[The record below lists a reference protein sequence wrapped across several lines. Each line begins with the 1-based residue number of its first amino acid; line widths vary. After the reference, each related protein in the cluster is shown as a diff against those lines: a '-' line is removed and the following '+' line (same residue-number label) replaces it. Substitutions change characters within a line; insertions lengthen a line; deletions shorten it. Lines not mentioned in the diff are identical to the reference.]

1 MGLFQQTVLKKYL
14 SLLNNETVSA
24 AYEQYKQYFHNTEIQ
39 DNIRNSKEEQF
50 QEGFLRE
57 LFVKILG
64 YTLNP
69 SPNYNLITEQK
80 NVSNAKKA
88 DGAILVNGDIVGVI
102 ELKDGKTTDLTKV
115 EQQAFG
121 YKNQHPKA
129 VYVIISNFQK
139 LRFYINNTIEYQE
152 FNLFNLNLDNFKLLY
167 LLLAYPQIEHN
178 IPKSIK
184 EESLSSEDTVTKS
197 LYKDYS
203 AFKRALFADI
213 LENNEVTSI
222 EDKILLFKKSQKLLD
237 RLLFIFFAEDS
248 GLLSPNTMIRIISDW
263 EKLKELDAYTPLYE
277 RIKKYFNWLNGGY
290 KGKDF
295 EVFAYNGGLFKP
307 DEVLDNLTISDDVL
321 FKHTNQLSQYDY
333 GSEVDVNILG
343 HIFENSLTE
352 IEEITN
358 QLQEGVEPTV
368 SKRKKDGVFYTP
380 QYITKYIV
388 ENTVG
393 KLCSNKKEELGI
405 VEEEYFSDKKRQI
418 STKKSLLDKLETY
431 RDWLKGITICDPA
444 CGSGAFLSAALQFL
458 KSEHQLIN
466 EMQAKVTGGGIAF
479 AYFDN
484 DILENNLYGVDI
496 NEESI
501 EIAKLAL
508 WLRTAQPNR
517 KLSSLNNNIKC
528 GNSLISDPTIAGEKA
543 FNWEQ
548 EFPEVFEKGG
558 FDIVI
563 GNPPYVQLQSMGK
576 MSDIYAQ
583 CGYQVYNKSAD
594 LYCLFV
600 ERGYSILKEGG
611 LQSYIMPNK
620 WMLVAY
626 GKELRQFLASTNL
639 QQIINFGDV
648 QFFEGAATIVCIF
661 VTQKGG
667 IYTDVQALS
676 LNNKTYHG
684 DFANEVMAGLELYP
698 HDEFGDG
705 EWSIQPRI
713 HLNILKKM
721 KNGTPLKDMPL
732 SINYGIKTGYN
743 DAFFIDE
750 QTRKQ
755 LIDEDA
761 KSVELIEPLL
771 RGRDITAWYA
781 AKENQYLIS
790 TFPALSLD
798 INNYPAIK
806 NYLLSFGQ
814 ERLEQTGAKGARKK
828 TTNKWF
834 ETQDQISYNNE
845 FSKPKI
851 IYPNMTSVFP
861 FAYDEQ
867 GYMGNDKTFIITA
880 QDESINLKY
889 LTAIFNS
896 KLCKLWIWYNCP
908 ELLGGTRE
916 IRKVYFENFAIPDC
930 GYQQEF
936 IKLADLAITLHKE
949 LHIKRSRFLKRLYN
963 QPDWENI
970 KITSVLANFDTL
982 TFVDFLKELSK
993 QKIKLSLVQQ
1003 DEWEEYFN
1011 HYKTECNELVNEITA
1026 TDDKIDKL
1034 VYLLYNLTEEEIKT
1048 VENI

>member
-1 MGLFQQTVLKKYL
+1 MMALFQQTVLKKYL
-14 SLLNNETVSA
+14 TLLNDDIVCA
-24 AYEQYKQYFHNTEIQ
+24 AYEQYKMYFLNTEIQ

-57 LFVKILG
+57 LFVKVLG

-80 NVSNAKKA
+80 NISNAKKA
-88 DGAILVNGDIVGVI
+88 DGAILVDGDVVGII

-152 FNLFNLNLDNFKLLY
+152 FDLFNLTFDDFKLLY
-167 LLLAYPQIEHN
+167 LLLAYHQIENN
-178 IPKSIK
+178 IPKKVK

-203 AFKRALFADI
+203 TFKRTLFADI

-277 RIKKYFNWLNGGY
+277 RIKKYFNWLNEGY

-321 FKHTNQLSQYDY
+321 FKHTNQLSQYNY

-358 QLQEGVEPTV
+358 QLQEGTEPTI

-393 KLCSNKKEELGI
+393 KLCSNKKDELGI
-405 VEEEYFSDKKRQI
+405 VEEEYFSDKKRQTA
-418 STKKSLLDKLETY
+418 TKKSLVDKLESY
-431 RDWLKGITICDPA
+431 RDWLKGVTICDPA

-558 FDIVI
+558 FDIII
-563 GNPPYVQLQSMGK
+563 GNPPYVQLQSMGG

-600 ERGYSILKEGG
+600 ERGYSLLKEGG

-626 GKELRQFLASTNL
+626 GKELRHFLASTNL

-661 VTQKGG
+661 VTKKGG
-667 IYTDVQALS
+667 IYRDVQALS

-721 KNGTPLKDMPL
+721 KNGTPLKNMP
-732 SINYGIKTGYN
+732 INIYRGILTGYN
-743 DAFFIDE
+743 DAFFINE
-750 QTRKQ
+750 ETRQQ
-755 LIDEDA
+755 LIAEDA
-761 KSVELIEPLL
+761 KSAEIIKPLL

-781 AKENQYLIS
+781 SKEYQYQITPHNGIQS
-790 TFPALSLD
+790 KNIPP
-798 INNYPAIK
+798 INIDDYPAIK
-806 NYLLSFGQ
+806 RHLDKYFDKLQ
-814 ERLEQTGAKGARKK
+814 KRYDKGV
-828 TTNKWF
+828 TP
-834 ETQDQISYNNE
+834 YNLRHCDYIEE
-845 FSKPKI
+845 FAKPKV

-861 FAYDEQ
+861 FAYDEN
-867 GYMGNDKTFIITA
+867 GFVGNDKTFVITA
-880 QDESINLKY
+880 KDNSINLKF

-916 IRKVYFENFAIPDC
+916 IRKVYFENFAIPAC
-930 GYQQEF
+930 GNIEEF
-936 IKLADLAITLHKE
+936 VSLTDDEITLHKE
-949 LHIKRSRFLKRLYN
+949 LQKKRNRFLRRITEN
-963 QPDWENI
+963 IPNI
-970 KITSVLANFDTL
+970 KINSVLENFYLLDFEK
-982 TFVDFLKELSK
+982 FVVELNK
-993 QKIKLSLVQQ
+993 QKIKLSLLQQ

-1011 HYKTECNELVNEITA
+1011 YYKEECSKLANAITAADSKIDELV
-1026 TDDKIDKL
+1026 
-1034 VYLLYNLTEEEIKT
+1034 YQLYNLTEEEIKII
-1048 VENI
+1048 ERM

>member
-184 EESLSSEDTVTKS
+184 EESLSSEDTITKS

-203 AFKRALFADI
+203 EFKRVLFADI
-213 LENNEVTSI
+213 LKNNIVASVE
-222 EDKILLFKKSQKLLD
+222 EKILLFKKSQKLLD

-248 GLLSPNTMIRIISDW
+248 GLLSPNTMIRIINDW

-277 RIKKYFNWLNGGY
+277 RIKKYFNWLNEGY

-307 DEVLDNLTISDDVL
+307 DETLDNLTISDDIL

-333 GSEVDVNILG
+333 ASEVDVNILG

-358 QLQEGVEPTV
+358 QLQEGTEPTI

-393 KLCSNKKEELGI
+393 KLCSNKKDELGI
-405 VEEEYFSDKKRQI
+405 VEEEYFSDKKRQTA
-418 STKKSLLDKLETY
+418 TKKSLVDKLESY
-431 RDWLKGITICDPA
+431 RDWLKGVTICDPA
-444 CGSGAFLSAALQFL
+444 CGSGAFLSAALLFL
-458 KSEHQLIN
+458 KKEHELIN

-479 AYFDN
+479 AYFEN

-528 GNSLISDPTIAGEKA
+528 GNSLVSDLTIASDKA
-543 FNWEQ
+543 FDWEK

-563 GNPPYVQLQSMGK
+563 GNPPYVDSETMTKTIPQQREYIANNYTCAKGNWDLLIPFIEKGFNLLKSHGQLAFITSNKWLALDYGAQTREFVIPHLNFLIDCTTEKVFESANISSVVFGLQK
-576 MSDIYAQ
+576 TPCKDIKIGNVANAEIRELYTLTKQQVENLIRFNLSLAFSKGIGIITKLESFPKISQ
-583 CGYQVYNKSAD
+583 LGYSVFGSFTTAEAY
-594 LYCLFV
+594 LLVPFV
-600 ERGYSILKEGG
+600 EDSE
-611 LQSYIMPNK
+611 Q
-620 WMLVAY
+620 
-626 GKELRQFLASTNL
+626 AS
-639 QQIINFGDV
+639 V
-648 QFFEGAATIVCIF
+648 
-661 VTQKGG
+661 
-667 IYTDVQALS
+667 
-676 LNNKTYHG
+676 
-684 DFANEVMAGLELYP
+684 
-698 HDEFGDG
+698 
-705 EWSIQPRI
+705 
-713 HLNILKKM
+713 
-721 KNGTPLKDMPL
+721 
-732 SINYGIKTGYN
+732 
-743 DAFFIDE
+743 
-750 QTRKQ
+750 
-755 LIDEDA
+755 
-761 KSVELIEPLL
+761 
-771 RGRDITAWYA
+771 
-781 AKENQYLIS
+781 
-790 TFPALSLD
+790 
-798 INNYPAIK
+798 
-806 NYLLSFGQ
+806 
-814 ERLEQTGAKGARKK
+814 
-828 TTNKWF
+828 
-834 ETQDQISYNNE
+834 NE
-845 FSKPKI
+845 FKLINTGTIDKYLPLWGLSKIKYLGKQAQHPIVNRELFKQEFPNRYEKLSKPKI
-851 IYPNMTSVFP
+851 IVT
-861 FAYDEQ
+861 
-867 GYMGNDKTFIITA
+867 G
-880 QDESINLKY
+880 
-889 LTAIFNS
+889 
-896 KLCKLWIWYNCP
+896 
-908 ELLGGTRE
+908 
-916 IRKVYFENFAIPDC
+916 IRYFEAIIDKDNSYLPAKSTVTITGNLNSLYFLLTVLNSNVINYYIRENYYSSSMGGGINFTPDLIRSLPIPTTPENTEIFIELSDKI
-930 GYQQEF
+930 QECNQ
-936 IKLADLAITLHKE
+936 ILQL
-949 LHIKRSRFLKRLYN
+949 KRNRFLQRLKDN
-963 QPDWENI
+963 IPNI
-970 KITSVLANFDTL
+970 KINGTLENFDL
-982 TFVDFLKELSK
+982 LDFTRFIAELKK
-993 QKIKLSLVQQ
+993 QKIKLTLADQ
-1003 DEWEEYFN
+1003 DEWEEYF
-1011 HYKTECNELVNEITA
+1011 TQRRRECNDLSEKINKINTEINQ
-1026 TDDKIDKL
+1026 II
-1034 VYLLYNLTEEEIKT
+1034 YHLYNLTEEEIQVVK
-1048 VENI
+1048 NC

>member
-1 MGLFQQTVLKKYL
+1 MALFQQTVLKKYL
-14 SLLNNETVSA
+14 TLLNDDIVCA
-24 AYEQYKQYFHNTEIQ
+24 AYEQYKIYFLNTEIQ

-57 LFVKILG
+57 LFVKVLG

-80 NVSNAKKA
+80 NISNAKKA
-88 DGAILVNGDIVGVI
+88 DGAILVDGEVVGII

-129 VYVIISNFQK
+129 VYVIISNFEK
-139 LRFYINNTIEYQE
+139 LRFYINNTIEFQE
-152 FNLFNLNLDNFKLLY
+152 FDLFSLTFDDFKLLY
-167 LLLAYPQIEHN
+167 LLIAYHQIENN
-178 IPKSIK
+178 IPKKVK
-184 EESLSSEDTVTKS
+184 EESLSTEDTITQT

-203 AFKRALFADI
+203 TFKRTLFADI
-213 LENNEVTSI
+213 LENNVVTSI

-277 RIKKYFNWLNGGY
+277 RIKKYFNWLNEGY

-307 DEVLDNLTISDDVL
+307 DEVLDNLTISDDIL
-321 FKHTNQLSQYDY
+321 FKHTKQLCQYDY
-333 GSEVDVNILG
+333 ASEVDVNILG

-358 QLQEGVEPTV
+358 QLQEGAEPTI

-431 RDWLKGITICDPA
+431 REWLKGITICDPA

-517 KLSSLNNNIKC
+517 KLSSLNKNIKC

-563 GNPPYVQLQSMGK
+563 GNPPYVNVEHIPTIDKEYYKQNYQSFFK
-576 MSDIYAQ
+576 RSDIFT
-583 CGYQVYNKSAD
+583 
-594 LYCLFV
+594 LFV
-600 ERGYSILKEGG
+600 EKGLCNISKKHGKIAFIIPSIVLNNLSYQPLRNLFLDNCWLQEVSYVGGAVFSDATVDTSILIFDKVGNEKIT
-611 LQSYIMPNK
+611 LK
-620 WMLVAY
+620 HAV
-626 GKELRQFLASTNL
+626 K
-639 QQIINFGDV
+639 
-648 QFFEGAATIVCIF
+648 FFEPTIQVVSSDYFKTFNNVISIGEEESGQITDKLFLSDYVSIEECFNVFQGI
-661 VTQKGG
+661 VTG
-667 IYTDVQALS
+667 
-676 LNNKTYHG
+676 N
-684 DFANEVMAGLELYP
+684 
-698 HDEFGDG
+698 
-705 EWSIQPRI
+705 
-713 HLNILKKM
+713 
-721 KNGTPLKDMPL
+721 
-732 SINYGIKTGYN
+732 N
-743 DAFFIDE
+743 DAFIFEDENDAIEKGIEKELLHTYCLGRDIGKWETRNLERKILYVDE
-750 QTRKQ
+750 QTNLSEYPSAHKWLYAFKEKQ
-755 LIDEDA
+755 DT
-761 KSVELIEPLL
+761 
-771 RGRDITAWYA
+771 R
-781 AKENQYLIS
+781 NQ
-790 TFPALSLD
+790 
-798 INNYPAIK
+798 
-806 NYLLSFGQ
+806 G
-814 ERLEQTGAKGARKK
+814 KK
-828 TTNKWF
+828 TDIIVWNRLHRPRVKSELDVQEKILIQRTR
-834 ETQDQISYNNE
+834 NE
-845 FSKPKI
+845 SLKTRI
-851 IYPNMTSVFP
+851 VATI
-861 FAYDEQ
+861 
-867 GYMGNDKTFIITA
+867 DKTGIYSA
-880 QDESINLKY
+880 ESIINVIPKPQSETSIYFL
-889 LTAIFNS
+889 LALLNS
-896 KLCKLWIWYNCP
+896 KLMNYLFSKKFLNLAIKAEYLKQVRFPNLSIEEQKP
-908 ELLGGTRE
+908 LIDLADNMLSLHSTLQTKRNRFLHRLQENMPDIKINGTL
-916 IRKVYFENFAIPDC
+916 ENF
-930 GYQQEF
+930 
-936 IKLADLAITLHKE
+936 DLYDFPKFVSE
-949 LHIKRSRFLKRLYN
+949 LK
-963 QPDWENI
+963 
-970 KITSVLANFDTL
+970 
-982 TFVDFLKELSK
+982 K
-993 QKIKLSLVQQ
+993 QKIKLTLVQQ

-1011 HYKTECNELVNEITA
+1011 HYKQECNALVNEITVS
-1026 TDDKIDKL
+1026 DSKIDEL
-1034 VYLLYNLTEEEIKT
+1034 VYQLYNLTEEEIKV

>member
-1 MGLFQQTVLKKYL
+1 MALFQQTVLKKYL
-14 SLLNNETVSA
+14 TLLNDDIVCT
-24 AYEQYKQYFHNTEIQ
+24 AYEQYKMYFLNTEIQ

-57 LFVKILG
+57 LFVKVLG

-88 DGAILVNGDIVGVI
+88 DGAILVNGEIIGVI

-152 FNLFNLNLDNFKLLY
+152 FDLFNLTLDDFKVLY
-167 LLLAYPQIEHN
+167 LLLAYPQIENN
-178 IPKSIK
+178 IPKNLK

-203 AFKRALFADI
+203 AFKRTLFTDI

-277 RIKKYFNWLNGGY
+277 RIKKYFNWLNEGY

-558 FDIVI
+558 FDVVI
-563 GNPPYVQLQSMGK
+563 GNPPYVTRGLTHEIKDYINNNFQT
-576 MSDIYAQ
+576 AE
-583 CGYQVYNKSAD
+583 YQVD
-594 LYCLFV
+594 LYVSFMEKAVLITKNG
-600 ERGYSILKEGG
+600 GYNSFIVPNSWLKNLRMSKCREFMLNALNLLSIIRTNNVFEDASVDTLIYIGMKSEN
-611 LQSYIMPNK
+611 IMPNIAISDFENGEVVLK
-620 WMLVAY
+620 HYSSKERFYKNNSLIFDIKVNDVMANILEKMRINVSKINELFDVCRGINPYDKYTGQAPEIISTRAYHADYKKDETFVPELKGRHINRYSDFWDGHSYISYGEWLAAPRELKYFTGERIVFREILGKTLISTILTEDFKIDRSLYIALPLNDSVDIYYVDGILNSQLMSTYFRFANNEFDNLFPKMRVAEFRELPIKNTN
-626 GKELRQFLASTNL
+626 KEEQLIMADRVKQM
-639 QQIINFGDV
+639 
-648 QFFEGAATIVCIF
+648 
-661 VTQKGG
+661 
-667 IYTDVQALS
+667 LS
-676 LNNKTYHG
+676 LNKDLQTKRNRFY
-684 DFANEVMAGLELYP
+684 
-698 HDEFGDG
+698 
-705 EWSIQPRI
+705 RR
-713 HLNILKKM
+713 
-721 KNGTPLKDMPL
+721 LKD
-732 SINYGIKTGYN
+732 N
-743 DAFFIDE
+743 F
-750 QTRKQ
+750 
-755 LIDEDA
+755 ED
-761 KSVELIEPLL
+761 
-771 RGRDITAWYA
+771 
-781 AKENQYLIS
+781 
-790 TFPALSLD
+790 
-798 INNYPAIK
+798 
-806 NYLLSFGQ
+806 
-814 ERLEQTGAKGARKK
+814 
-828 TTNKWF
+828 
-834 ETQDQISYNNE
+834 
-845 FSKPKI
+845 
-851 IYPNMTSVFP
+851 
-861 FAYDEQ
+861 
-867 GYMGNDKTFIITA
+867 
-880 QDESINLKY
+880 
-889 LTAIFNS
+889 
-896 KLCKLWIWYNCP
+896 
-908 ELLGGTRE
+908 
-916 IRKVYFENFAIPDC
+916 
-930 GYQQEF
+930 
-936 IKLADLAITLHKE
+936 
-949 LHIKRSRFLKRLYN
+949 
-963 QPDWENI
+963 I
-970 KITSVLANFDTL
+970 KITGALETFDL
-982 TFVDFLKELSK
+982 LEFKEFIRELGK

-1003 DEWEEYFN
+1003 DDWEEYFN

-1026 TDDKIDKL
+1026 VDSKIDEL
-1034 VYLLYNLTEEEIKT
+1034 VYQLYNLTEEEIKV

>member
-1 MGLFQQTVLKKYL
+1 MALFQQTVLKKYL
-14 SLLNNETVSA
+14 TLLNDDIVCA
-24 AYEQYKQYFHNTEIQ
+24 AYEQYKIYFLNTEIQ

-57 LFVKILG
+57 LFVKVLG

-80 NVSNAKKA
+80 NISNAKKA
-88 DGAILVNGDIVGVI
+88 DGAILVDGEVVGII

-129 VYVIISNFQK
+129 VYVIISNFEK
-139 LRFYINNTIEYQE
+139 LRFYINNTIEFQE
-152 FNLFNLNLDNFKLLY
+152 FDLFSLTLDDFKLLY
-167 LLLAYPQIEHN
+167 LLIAYHQIENN
-178 IPKSIK
+178 IPKKVK
-184 EESLSSEDTVTKS
+184 EESLSTEDTITQT

-203 AFKRALFADI
+203 TFKRTLFADI
-213 LENNEVTSI
+213 LENNVVTSI

-277 RIKKYFNWLNGGY
+277 RIKKYFNWLNEGY

-307 DEVLDNLTISDDVL
+307 DEVLDNLTISDDIL
-321 FKHTNQLSQYDY
+321 FKHTKQLCQYDY
-333 GSEVDVNILG
+333 ASEVDVNILG

-358 QLQEGVEPTV
+358 QLQEGAEPTI

-431 RDWLKGITICDPA
+431 REWLKGITICDPA

-508 WLRTAQPNR
+508 WLRTAQPFR
-517 KLSSLNNNIKC
+517 KLSSLNKNIKC

-558 FDIVI
+558 FDIII
-563 GNPPYVQLQSMGK
+563 GNPPYVQLQSMGG

-600 ERGYSILKEGG
+600 ERGYSLLKEGG

-626 GKELRQFLASTNL
+626 GKELRHFLASTNL

-661 VTQKGG
+661 VTKKGE
-667 IYTDVQALS
+667 IYRDVLALS
-676 LNNKTYHG
+676 LNN
-684 DFANEVMAGLELYP
+684 VS
-698 HDEFGDG
+698 
-705 EWSIQPRI
+705 SI
-713 HLNILKKM
+713 
-721 KNGTPLKDMPL
+721 
-732 SINYGIKTGYN
+732 
-743 DAFFIDE
+743 
-750 QTRKQ
+750 
-755 LIDEDA
+755 
-761 KSVELIEPLL
+761 
-771 RGRDITAWYA
+771 
-781 AKENQYLIS
+781 
-790 TFPALSLD
+790 
-798 INNYPAIK
+798 
-806 NYLLSFGQ
+806 
-814 ERLEQTGAKGARKK
+814 
-828 TTNKWF
+828 
-834 ETQDQISYNNE
+834 
-845 FSKPKI
+845 
-851 IYPNMTSVFP
+851 
-861 FAYDEQ
+861 
-867 GYMGNDKTFIITA
+867 
-880 QDESINLKY
+880 
-889 LTAIFNS
+889 
-896 KLCKLWIWYNCP
+896 
-908 ELLGGTRE
+908 
-916 IRKVYFENFAIPDC
+916 
-930 GYQQEF
+930 
-936 IKLADLAITLHKE
+936 
-949 LHIKRSRFLKRLYN
+949 
-963 QPDWENI
+963 
-970 KITSVLANFDTL
+970 
-982 TFVDFLKELSK
+982 
-993 QKIKLSLVQQ
+993 
-1003 DEWEEYFN
+1003 
-1011 HYKTECNELVNEITA
+1011 
-1026 TDDKIDKL
+1026 
-1034 VYLLYNLTEEEIKT
+1034 
-1048 VENI
+1048 

>member
-1 MGLFQQTVLKKYL
+1 MALFQQTVLKKYL
-14 SLLNNETVSA
+14 SLLNYDTVCA
-24 AYEQYKQYFHNTEIQ
+24 AYEQYKLYFHNTEIQ

-57 LFVKILG
+57 LFVKVLG

-88 DGAILVNGDIVGVI
+88 DGAILVNGEIIGVI

-152 FNLFNLNLDNFKLLY
+152 FDLFNLTFDDFKLLY
-167 LLLAYPQIEHN
+167 LLLAYSQIEHN
-178 IPKSIK
+178 VPKSIK
-184 EESLSSEDTVTKS
+184 EESLSSEDTITKS

-203 AFKRALFADI
+203 EFKRVLFADI
-213 LENNEVTSI
+213 LENNTVTSI

-248 GLLSPNTMIRIISDW
+248 GLLSPNTIIRIISDW

-277 RIKKYFNWLNGGY
+277 RIKKYFNWLNEGY

-307 DEVLDNLTISDDVL
+307 DEILDNLIISDDVL
-321 FKHTNQLSQYDY
+321 YNHTNQLSKYDY
-333 GSEVDVNILG
+333 ASEVDVNILG

-358 QLQEGVEPTV
+358 QLQEGAEPTI

-393 KLCSNKKEELGI
+393 KLCSNKKEEFGI
-405 VEEEYFSDKKRQI
+405 VEEEYFSDRKRQT
-418 STKKSLLDKLETY
+418 STKKSLLDKLECY

-444 CGSGAFLSAALQFL
+444 CGSGAFLSAALHFL

-508 WLRTAQPNR
+508 WLRTAQPFR

-558 FDIVI
+558 FDIII
-563 GNPPYVQLQSMGK
+563 GNPPYINVEHIPTIDKEYYKQNYQSFFK
-576 MSDIYAQ
+576 RSDIFT
-583 CGYQVYNKSAD
+583 
-594 LYCLFV
+594 LFV
-600 ERGYSILKEGG
+600 EKGLCNISKKHGKIAFIIPSIVLNNLSYQPLRNLFLDNCWLQEVSYVGGAVFSDATVDTSILIFDKVGNEKIT
-611 LQSYIMPNK
+611 LK
-620 WMLVAY
+620 HAV
-626 GKELRQFLASTNL
+626 K
-639 QQIINFGDV
+639 
-648 QFFEGAATIVCIF
+648 FFEPTIQVVSSDYFKTFNNVISIGEEESGKITDKLFLSNYVSVEECFNVFQGI
-661 VTQKGG
+661 VTG
-667 IYTDVQALS
+667 
-676 LNNKTYHG
+676 N
-684 DFANEVMAGLELYP
+684 
-698 HDEFGDG
+698 
-705 EWSIQPRI
+705 
-713 HLNILKKM
+713 
-721 KNGTPLKDMPL
+721 
-732 SINYGIKTGYN
+732 N
-743 DAFFIDE
+743 DAFIFETEKDAIRKGIERELLHTYCLGRDIGKWETRNLERKILYLDKNTILDKYNGTLDWLSPFKEKLMTRRECANGSIPWYALQWARVKSELDVQEKILIQRTRNESLKTRIVATIDKTGIYSAESIINVIPKSQSGISIYFLLALLNSKLMNYLFSKKFLNLAIKAEYLKQVRFPNLSIDE
-750 QTRKQ
+750 QKPF
-755 LIDEDA
+755 I
-761 KSVELIEPLL
+761 ELADKMLL
-771 RGRDITAWYA
+771 LHNTLQTKRNRFLHRLQDNMPEIKINGTL
-781 AKENQYLIS
+781 E
-790 TFPALSLD
+790 TFDLLD
-798 INNYPAIK
+798 
-806 NYLLSFGQ
+806 
-814 ERLEQTGAKGARKK
+814 
-828 TTNKWF
+828 
-834 ETQDQISYNNE
+834 
-845 FSKPKI
+845 FSK
-851 IYPNMTSVFP
+851 
-861 FAYDEQ
+861 
-867 GYMGNDKTFIITA
+867 FIS
-880 QDESINLKY
+880 ELK
-889 LTAIFNS
+889 
-896 KLCKLWIWYNCP
+896 
-908 ELLGGTRE
+908 
-916 IRKVYFENFAIPDC
+916 
-930 GYQQEF
+930 
-936 IKLADLAITLHKE
+936 
-949 LHIKRSRFLKRLYN
+949 
-963 QPDWENI
+963 
-970 KITSVLANFDTL
+970 
-982 TFVDFLKELSK
+982 K
-993 QKIKLSLVQQ
+993 QKIKLTLVQQ

-1011 HYKTECNELVNEITA
+1011 HYKTECNVLLSEITA
-1026 TDDKIDKL
+1026 ADNKIDELIYK
-1034 VYLLYNLTEEEIKT
+1034 LYNLTEEEIKII
-1048 VENI
+1048 ERM

>member
-1 MGLFQQTVLKKYL
+1 MALFQQTVLKKYL
-14 SLLNNETVSA
+14 ALLNDDIVCT
-24 AYEQYKQYFHNTEIQ
+24 AYEQYNMYFLNTEIQ

-57 LFVKILG
+57 LFVKVLG

-88 DGAILVNGDIVGVI
+88 DGAILVNGEIVGVI

-152 FNLFNLNLDNFKLLY
+152 FDLFNLTLDDFKVLY
-167 LLLAYPQIEHN
+167 LLLAYPQIENN
-178 IPKSIK
+178 IPKNVK

-277 RIKKYFNWLNGGY
+277 RIKKYFNWLNEGY

-380 QYITKYIV
+380 LYITKYIV

-558 FDIVI
+558 FDVVI
-563 GNPPYVQLQSMGK
+563 GNPPYVTRGLTHEIKDYINNNFQT
-576 MSDIYAQ
+576 AE
-583 CGYQVYNKSAD
+583 YQVD
-594 LYCLFV
+594 LYVSFMEKAVLITKNG
-600 ERGYSILKEGG
+600 GYNSFIVPNSWLKNLRMSKCREFMLNALNLLSIVRTNNVFEDASVDTLIYIGMKSEN
-611 LQSYIMPNK
+611 IMPNIAISDFENGEVVLK
-620 WMLVAY
+620 HYSSKERFYKNNSLIFDIEVNDVMANILEKMRINVSKINELFDVCRGINPYDKYTGQAPEIISTRAYHADYKKDETFVPELKGRHINRYSDFWDGHSYISYGEWLAAPRELKYFTGERIVFREILGKTLISTILTEDFKIDRSLYIALPLNDSVDIYYVDGILNSQLMSTYFRFANNEFDNLFPKMRVAEFRELPIKNTN
-626 GKELRQFLASTNL
+626 KEEQLIMADRVKQM
-639 QQIINFGDV
+639 
-648 QFFEGAATIVCIF
+648 
-661 VTQKGG
+661 
-667 IYTDVQALS
+667 LS
-676 LNNKTYHG
+676 LNKDLQTKRDRFY
-684 DFANEVMAGLELYP
+684 
-698 HDEFGDG
+698 
-705 EWSIQPRI
+705 RR
-713 HLNILKKM
+713 
-721 KNGTPLKDMPL
+721 LKD
-732 SINYGIKTGYN
+732 N
-743 DAFFIDE
+743 F
-750 QTRKQ
+750 
-755 LIDEDA
+755 ED
-761 KSVELIEPLL
+761 
-771 RGRDITAWYA
+771 
-781 AKENQYLIS
+781 
-790 TFPALSLD
+790 
-798 INNYPAIK
+798 
-806 NYLLSFGQ
+806 
-814 ERLEQTGAKGARKK
+814 
-828 TTNKWF
+828 
-834 ETQDQISYNNE
+834 
-845 FSKPKI
+845 
-851 IYPNMTSVFP
+851 
-861 FAYDEQ
+861 
-867 GYMGNDKTFIITA
+867 
-880 QDESINLKY
+880 
-889 LTAIFNS
+889 
-896 KLCKLWIWYNCP
+896 
-908 ELLGGTRE
+908 
-916 IRKVYFENFAIPDC
+916 
-930 GYQQEF
+930 
-936 IKLADLAITLHKE
+936 
-949 LHIKRSRFLKRLYN
+949 
-963 QPDWENI
+963 I
-970 KITSVLANFDTL
+970 KITGALETFDL
-982 TFVDFLKELSK
+982 LEFKEFIRELGK

-1026 TDDKIDKL
+1026 VDSKIDEL
-1034 VYLLYNLTEEEIKT
+1034 VYKLYNLTEEEIQ
-1048 VENI
+1048 VVNRN

>member
-1 MGLFQQTVLKKYL
+1 MALFQQTVLKKYL
-14 SLLNNETVSA
+14 SLLNYDTVCA
-24 AYEQYKQYFHNTEIQ
+24 AYEQYKLYFHNTEIQ

-57 LFVKILG
+57 LFVKVLG

-88 DGAILVNGDIVGVI
+88 DGAIIVNGDIVGVI

-152 FNLFNLNLDNFKLLY
+152 FNLFNLTFDDFKLLY
-167 LLLAYPQIEHN
+167 LLLAYQQIENN

-184 EESLSSEDTVTKS
+184 EESLSSEDTITKS

-203 AFKRALFADI
+203 EFKRVLFANI
-213 LENNEVTSI
+213 LENNTVTSI

-277 RIKKYFNWLNGGY
+277 RIKKYFNWLNEGY

-307 DEVLDNLTISDDVL
+307 DEILDNLIISDDVL
-321 FKHTNQLSQYDY
+321 YKHANQLSKYDY
-333 GSEVDVNILG
+333 ASEVDVNILG

-358 QLQEGVEPTV
+358 QLQEGSEPTI

-393 KLCSNKKEELGI
+393 KLCSNKKEEFGI
-405 VEEEYFSDKKRQI
+405 VEEEYFSDRKRQI
-418 STKKSLLDKLETY
+418 ATKKLLLDKLENY

-458 KSEHQLIN
+458 RKEHELIN

-479 AYFDN
+479 AYFGN

-496 NEESI
+496 NEESV

-528 GNSLISDPTIAGEKA
+528 GNSLISDQTIAGEKA
-543 FNWEQ
+543 FDWEK
-548 EFPEVFEKGG
+548 EFPEVFAQGG
-558 FDIVI
+558 FDIII
-563 GNPPYVQLQSMGK
+563 GNPPYINVEHIPTIDKDYYKQNYQSFFK
-576 MSDIYAQ
+576 RSDIFT
-583 CGYQVYNKSAD
+583 
-594 LYCLFV
+594 LFV
-600 ERGYSILKEGG
+600 EKGLLNISKRNGKVAFIIPSIVLNNLSYQPLRNLFLDNHWLKEVSYVGGAVFSDATVDTSILIFDKAGNEKIT
-611 LQSYIMPNK
+611 LK
-620 WMLVAY
+620 HAV
-626 GKELRQFLASTNL
+626 K
-639 QQIINFGDV
+639 
-648 QFFEGAATIVCIF
+648 FFEPTIQVVPSDYFKTFNNVISIGEEESGKITDKLFLSNYVSVEECFNVFQGI
-661 VTQKGG
+661 VTG
-667 IYTDVQALS
+667 
-676 LNNKTYHG
+676 N
-684 DFANEVMAGLELYP
+684 
-698 HDEFGDG
+698 
-705 EWSIQPRI
+705 
-713 HLNILKKM
+713 
-721 KNGTPLKDMPL
+721 
-732 SINYGIKTGYN
+732 N
-743 DAFFIDE
+743 DAFIFETEKDAAEKGIENELLHTLCHGRDIGKWSTRNLERKILYIDKYTELLDNYSGAFDWLTNFRGSLSCRRECVKNVIPWYALQWARIKSELDVQEKILIQNTRNESLKTRIVATIDKQGVYASQGINIVIPKTENYSIYFLLALLNSKLMNYLFSKKFLNLAIKAEYLKQVRFPNLSIDE
-750 QTRKQ
+750 QKPF
-755 LIDEDA
+755 I
-761 KSVELIEPLL
+761 ELADKMLL
-771 RGRDITAWYA
+771 LHNTLQTKRNRFLHRLQDNMPEIKINGTL
-781 AKENQYLIS
+781 E
-790 TFPALSLD
+790 TFDLLD
-798 INNYPAIK
+798 
-806 NYLLSFGQ
+806 
-814 ERLEQTGAKGARKK
+814 
-828 TTNKWF
+828 
-834 ETQDQISYNNE
+834 
-845 FSKPKI
+845 FSK
-851 IYPNMTSVFP
+851 
-861 FAYDEQ
+861 
-867 GYMGNDKTFIITA
+867 FI
-880 QDESINLKY
+880 S
-889 LTAIFNS
+889 
-896 KLCKLWIWYNCP
+896 
-908 ELLGGTRE
+908 ELR
-916 IRKVYFENFAIPDC
+916 
-930 GYQQEF
+930 
-936 IKLADLAITLHKE
+936 
-949 LHIKRSRFLKRLYN
+949 
-963 QPDWENI
+963 
-970 KITSVLANFDTL
+970 
-982 TFVDFLKELSK
+982 K

-1011 HYKTECNELVNEITA
+1011 HYKQECNALVNEITVS
-1026 TDDKIDKL
+1026 DSKIDEL
-1034 VYLLYNLTEEEIKT
+1034 VYQLYNLTEEEIKV

>member
-1 MGLFQQTVLKKYL
+1 MALFQQTVLKKYL
-14 SLLNNETVSA
+14 ALLNDDIVCT
-24 AYEQYKQYFHNTEIQ
+24 AYEQYKLYFHNTEIQ

-57 LFVKILG
+57 LFVKVLG

-88 DGAILVNGDIVGVI
+88 DGAILVNGEIVGVI

-152 FNLFNLNLDNFKLLY
+152 FDLFNLTLDDFKVLY
-167 LLLAYPQIEHN
+167 LLLAYPQIENN
-178 IPKSIK
+178 IPKNLK

-277 RIKKYFNWLNGGY
+277 RIKKYFNWLNEGY

-576 MSDIYAQ
+576 MSDIYGGARYGSK
-583 CGYQVYNKSAD
+583 CLLIEVLCQVWGTWR
-594 LYCLFV
+594 V
-600 ERGYSILKEGG
+600 
-611 LQSYIMPNK
+611 
-620 WMLVAY
+620 
-626 GKELRQFLASTNL
+626 RQFLLWGSCLA
-639 QQIINFGDV
+639 
-648 QFFEGAATIVCIF
+648 
-661 VTQKGG
+661 
-667 IYTDVQALS
+667 
-676 LNNKTYHG
+676 
-684 DFANEVMAGLELYP
+684 EV
-698 HDEFGDG
+698 
-705 EWSIQPRI
+705 
-713 HLNILKKM
+713 
-721 KNGTPLKDMPL
+721 
-732 SINYGIKTGYN
+732 
-743 DAFFIDE
+743 
-750 QTRKQ
+750 
-755 LIDEDA
+755 
-761 KSVELIEPLL
+761 
-771 RGRDITAWYA
+771 
-781 AKENQYLIS
+781 
-790 TFPALSLD
+790 
-798 INNYPAIK
+798 
-806 NYLLSFGQ
+806 
-814 ERLEQTGAKGARKK
+814 
-828 TTNKWF
+828 
-834 ETQDQISYNNE
+834 
-845 FSKPKI
+845 
-851 IYPNMTSVFP
+851 
-861 FAYDEQ
+861 
-867 GYMGNDKTFIITA
+867 A
-880 QDESINLKY
+880 Q
-889 LTAIFNS
+889 
-896 KLCKLWIWYNCP
+896 W
-908 ELLGGTRE
+908 
-916 IRKVYFENFAIPDC
+916 
-930 GYQQEF
+930 
-936 IKLADLAITLHKE
+936 
-949 LHIKRSRFLKRLYN
+949 
-963 QPDWENI
+963 
-970 KITSVLANFDTL
+970 
-982 TFVDFLKELSK
+982 
-993 QKIKLSLVQQ
+993 
-1003 DEWEEYFN
+1003 
-1011 HYKTECNELVNEITA
+1011 
-1026 TDDKIDKL
+1026 
-1034 VYLLYNLTEEEIKT
+1034 
-1048 VENI
+1048 

>member
-1 MGLFQQTVLKKYL
+1 M
-14 SLLNNETVSA
+14 
-24 AYEQYKQYFHNTEIQ
+24 YFLNTEIQ

-57 LFVKILG
+57 LFVKVLG

-88 DGAILVNGDIVGVI
+88 DGAILVNGEIVGVI

-152 FNLFNLNLDNFKLLY
+152 FDLFNLTLDDFKVLY
-167 LLLAYPQIEHN
+167 LLLAYPQIENN
-178 IPKSIK
+178 IPKNVK

-277 RIKKYFNWLNGGY
+277 RIKKYFNWLNEGY

-620 WMLVAY
+620 WMLSAY
-626 GKELRQFLASTNL
+626 GKELRRFLATTNL

-721 KNGTPLKDMPL
+721 KNGTPLKKMP
-732 SINYGIKTGYN
+732 INIYRGILTGYN
-743 DAFFIDE
+743 DAFYIDE
-750 QTRKQ
+750 KTRQQ
-755 LIDEDA
+755 LITEDP
-761 KSVELIEPLL
+761 KSVDLIKPLL
-771 RGRDITAWYA
+771 RGRDILAWY
-781 AKENQYLIS
+781 S
-790 TFPALSLD
+790 S
-798 INNYPAIK
+798 
-806 NYLLSFGQ
+806 
-814 ERLEQTGAKGARKK
+814 
-828 TTNKWF
+828 
-834 ETQDQISYNNE
+834 NNE
-845 FSKPKI
+845 QYQINPHNGIQSKNLPPINIDEYFSIKQHLDKYYDKLAKRYDKGVTPYNLRHCDYIDDFSKPKI

-930 GYQQEF
+930 GNQQEF

-1026 TDDKIDKL
+1026 VDSKIDEL
-1034 VYLLYNLTEEEIKT
+1034 VYKLYNLTEEEIQ
-1048 VENI
+1048 VVNRN

>member
-1 MGLFQQTVLKKYL
+1 MALFQQTVLKKYL

-184 EESLSSEDTVTKS
+184 EESLSSEDTITKS

-203 AFKRALFADI
+203 EFKRVLFADI
-213 LENNEVTSI
+213 LKNNIVASVG
-222 EDKILLFKKSQKLLD
+222 DKILLFKKSQKLLD

-248 GLLSPNTMIRIISDW
+248 GLLSPNTMIRIINDW

-277 RIKKYFNWLNGGY
+277 RIKKYFNWLNEGY

-307 DEVLDNLTISDDVL
+307 DETLDNLTISDDIL

-333 GSEVDVNILG
+333 ASEVDVNILG

-358 QLQEGVEPTV
+358 QLQEGTEPTI

-393 KLCSNKKEELGI
+393 KLCSNKKDELGI
-405 VEEEYFSDKKRQI
+405 VEEEYFSDKKRQTA
-418 STKKSLLDKLETY
+418 TKKYLVDKLESY
-431 RDWLKGITICDPA
+431 RDWLKGVTICDPA
-444 CGSGAFLSAALQFL
+444 CGSGAFLSAALLFL
-458 KSEHQLIN
+458 KKEHELIN

-479 AYFDN
+479 AYFEN

-528 GNSLISDPTIAGEKA
+528 GNSLVSDLTIASNKA
-543 FNWEQ
+543 FDWER
-548 EFPEVFEKGG
+548 EFPEVFAKGG

-563 GNPPYVQLQSMGK
+563 GNPPYVDSETMTKTIPQQREYIANNYTCAKGNWDLLIPFIEKGFNLLKSHGQLAFITSNKWLALDYGAQTREFVIPHLNFLIDCTTEKVFESANISSVVFGLQK
-576 MSDIYAQ
+576 TPCKDIKIGNVANAEIRELYTLTKQQIENLIRFNLSLAFSKGIGIITKLESFPKISQ
-583 CGYQVYNKSAD
+583 LGYSVFGSFTTAEAY
-594 LYCLFV
+594 LLVPFV
-600 ERGYSILKEGG
+600 EDSE
-611 LQSYIMPNK
+611 Q
-620 WMLVAY
+620 
-626 GKELRQFLASTNL
+626 AS
-639 QQIINFGDV
+639 V
-648 QFFEGAATIVCIF
+648 
-661 VTQKGG
+661 
-667 IYTDVQALS
+667 
-676 LNNKTYHG
+676 
-684 DFANEVMAGLELYP
+684 
-698 HDEFGDG
+698 
-705 EWSIQPRI
+705 
-713 HLNILKKM
+713 
-721 KNGTPLKDMPL
+721 
-732 SINYGIKTGYN
+732 
-743 DAFFIDE
+743 
-750 QTRKQ
+750 
-755 LIDEDA
+755 
-761 KSVELIEPLL
+761 
-771 RGRDITAWYA
+771 
-781 AKENQYLIS
+781 
-790 TFPALSLD
+790 
-798 INNYPAIK
+798 
-806 NYLLSFGQ
+806 
-814 ERLEQTGAKGARKK
+814 
-828 TTNKWF
+828 
-834 ETQDQISYNNE
+834 NE
-845 FSKPKI
+845 FKLINTGTIDKYLPLWGLSKIKYLGKQAQHPIVNRELFKQEFPNRYEKLSKPKI
-851 IYPNMTSVFP
+851 IVT
-861 FAYDEQ
+861 
-867 GYMGNDKTFIITA
+867 G
-880 QDESINLKY
+880 
-889 LTAIFNS
+889 
-896 KLCKLWIWYNCP
+896 
-908 ELLGGTRE
+908 
-916 IRKVYFENFAIPDC
+916 IRYFEAIIDKDNSYLPAKSTVTITGNLNSLYFLLTVLNSNVINYYIRENYYSSSMGGGINFTPDLIRSLPIPTTPENTEIFIELSDKI
-930 GYQQEF
+930 QECNQ
-936 IKLADLAITLHKE
+936 ILQL
-949 LHIKRSRFLKRLYN
+949 KRNRFLQRLKDN
-963 QPDWENI
+963 IPNI
-970 KITSVLANFDTL
+970 KINGTLENFDL
-982 TFVDFLKELSK
+982 LDFTRFIAELKK
-993 QKIKLSLVQQ
+993 QKIKLTLADQ
-1003 DEWEEYFN
+1003 DEWEEYF
-1011 HYKTECNELVNEITA
+1011 TQRRRECNDLSEKINKINTEINQ
-1026 TDDKIDKL
+1026 II
-1034 VYLLYNLTEEEIKT
+1034 YHLYNLTEEEIQ
-1048 VENI
+1048 VVNNC

>member
-184 EESLSSEDTVTKS
+184 EESLSSEDTITKS

-203 AFKRALFADI
+203 EFKRVLFADI
-213 LENNEVTSI
+213 LKNNIVASVE
-222 EDKILLFKKSQKLLD
+222 EKILLFKKSQKLLD

-248 GLLSPNTMIRIISDW
+248 GLLSPNTMIRIINDW

-277 RIKKYFNWLNGGY
+277 RIKKYFNWLNEGY

-307 DEVLDNLTISDDVL
+307 DETLDNLTISDDIL

-333 GSEVDVNILG
+333 ASEVDVNILG

-358 QLQEGVEPTV
+358 QLQEGTEPTI

-393 KLCSNKKEELGI
+393 KLCSNKKDELGI
-405 VEEEYFSDKKRQI
+405 VEEEYFSDKKRQTA
-418 STKKSLLDKLETY
+418 TKKSLVDKLESY
-431 RDWLKGITICDPA
+431 RDWLKGVTICDPA
-444 CGSGAFLSAALQFL
+444 CGSGAFLSAALLFL
-458 KSEHQLIN
+458 KKEHELIN

-479 AYFDN
+479 AYFEN

-528 GNSLISDPTIAGEKA
+528 GNSLVSDLTIASDKA
-543 FNWEQ
+543 FDWEK

-563 GNPPYVQLQSMGK
+563 GNPPYVDSETMTKTIPQQREYIANNYTCAKGNWDLLIPFIEKGFNLLKSHGQLAFITSNKWLALDYGAQTREFVIPHLNFLIDCTTEKVFESANISSVVFGLQK
-576 MSDIYAQ
+576 TPCKDIKIGNVANAEIRELYTLTKQQVENLIRFNLSLAFSKGIGIITKLESFPKISQ
-583 CGYQVYNKSAD
+583 LGYSVFGSFTTAEAY
-594 LYCLFV
+594 LLVPFV
-600 ERGYSILKEGG
+600 EDSE
-611 LQSYIMPNK
+611 Q
-620 WMLVAY
+620 
-626 GKELRQFLASTNL
+626 AS
-639 QQIINFGDV
+639 V
-648 QFFEGAATIVCIF
+648 
-661 VTQKGG
+661 
-667 IYTDVQALS
+667 
-676 LNNKTYHG
+676 
-684 DFANEVMAGLELYP
+684 
-698 HDEFGDG
+698 
-705 EWSIQPRI
+705 
-713 HLNILKKM
+713 
-721 KNGTPLKDMPL
+721 
-732 SINYGIKTGYN
+732 
-743 DAFFIDE
+743 
-750 QTRKQ
+750 
-755 LIDEDA
+755 
-761 KSVELIEPLL
+761 
-771 RGRDITAWYA
+771 
-781 AKENQYLIS
+781 
-790 TFPALSLD
+790 
-798 INNYPAIK
+798 
-806 NYLLSFGQ
+806 
-814 ERLEQTGAKGARKK
+814 
-828 TTNKWF
+828 
-834 ETQDQISYNNE
+834 NE
-845 FSKPKI
+845 FKLINTGTIDKYLPLWGLSKIKYLGKQAQHPIVNRELFKQEFPNRYEKLSKPKI
-851 IYPNMTSVFP
+851 IVT
-861 FAYDEQ
+861 
-867 GYMGNDKTFIITA
+867 G
-880 QDESINLKY
+880 
-889 LTAIFNS
+889 
-896 KLCKLWIWYNCP
+896 
-908 ELLGGTRE
+908 
-916 IRKVYFENFAIPDC
+916 IRYFEAIIDKDNSYLPAKSTVTITGNLNSLYFLLTVLNSNVINYYIRENYYSSSMGGGINFTPDLIRSLPIPTTPENTEIFIELSDKI
-930 GYQQEF
+930 QECNK
-936 IKLADLAITLHKE
+936 ILQL
-949 LHIKRSRFLKRLYN
+949 KRNRFLQRLKDN
-963 QPDWENI
+963 IPNI
-970 KITSVLANFDTL
+970 KINGTLENFDL
-982 TFVDFLKELSK
+982 LDFTRFIAELKK
-993 QKIKLSLVQQ
+993 QKIKLTLADQ
-1003 DEWEEYFN
+1003 DEWEEYF
-1011 HYKTECNELVNEITA
+1011 TQRRRECNDLSEKINKINTEINQ
-1026 TDDKIDKL
+1026 II
-1034 VYLLYNLTEEEIKT
+1034 YHLYNLTEEEIQ
-1048 VENI
+1048 VVNNC

>member
-1 MGLFQQTVLKKYL
+1 MALFQQTVLKKYL
-14 SLLNNETVSA
+14 ALLNDDIVCT
-24 AYEQYKQYFHNTEIQ
+24 AYEQYNMYFLNTEIQ

-57 LFVKILG
+57 LFVKVLG

-88 DGAILVNGDIVGVI
+88 DGAILVNGEIVGVI

-152 FNLFNLNLDNFKLLY
+152 FDLFNLTLDDFKVLY
-167 LLLAYPQIEHN
+167 LLLAYPQIENN
-178 IPKSIK
+178 IPKNVK

-277 RIKKYFNWLNGGY
+277 RIKKYFNWLNEGY

-358 QLQEGVEPTV
+358 QLQEGIEPTV

-563 GNPPYVQLQSMGK
+563 GNPPYVTRGLTHEIKDYINNNFQT
-576 MSDIYAQ
+576 AE
-583 CGYQVYNKSAD
+583 YQVD
-594 LYCLFV
+594 LYVSFMEKAVLITKNG
-600 ERGYSILKEGG
+600 GYNSFIVPNSWLKNLRMSKCREFMLNALNLLSIVRTNNVFEDASVDTLIYIGMKSEN
-611 LQSYIMPNK
+611 IMPNIAISDFENGEVVLK
-620 WMLVAY
+620 HYSSKERFYKNNSLIFDIEVNDVMANILEKMRINVSKINELFDVCRGINPYDKYTGQAPEIISTRAYHADYKKDETFVPELKGRHINRYSDFWDGHSYISYGEWLAAPRELKYFTGERIVFREILGKTLISTILTEDFKIDRSLYIALPLNDSVDIYYVDGILNSQLMSTYFRFANNEFDNLFPKMRVAEFRELPIKNTN
-626 GKELRQFLASTNL
+626 KEEQLIMADRVKQM
-639 QQIINFGDV
+639 
-648 QFFEGAATIVCIF
+648 
-661 VTQKGG
+661 
-667 IYTDVQALS
+667 LS
-676 LNNKTYHG
+676 LNKDLQTKRNRFY
-684 DFANEVMAGLELYP
+684 
-698 HDEFGDG
+698 
-705 EWSIQPRI
+705 RR
-713 HLNILKKM
+713 
-721 KNGTPLKDMPL
+721 LKD
-732 SINYGIKTGYN
+732 N
-743 DAFFIDE
+743 F
-750 QTRKQ
+750 
-755 LIDEDA
+755 ED
-761 KSVELIEPLL
+761 
-771 RGRDITAWYA
+771 
-781 AKENQYLIS
+781 
-790 TFPALSLD
+790 
-798 INNYPAIK
+798 
-806 NYLLSFGQ
+806 
-814 ERLEQTGAKGARKK
+814 
-828 TTNKWF
+828 
-834 ETQDQISYNNE
+834 
-845 FSKPKI
+845 
-851 IYPNMTSVFP
+851 
-861 FAYDEQ
+861 
-867 GYMGNDKTFIITA
+867 
-880 QDESINLKY
+880 
-889 LTAIFNS
+889 
-896 KLCKLWIWYNCP
+896 
-908 ELLGGTRE
+908 
-916 IRKVYFENFAIPDC
+916 
-930 GYQQEF
+930 
-936 IKLADLAITLHKE
+936 
-949 LHIKRSRFLKRLYN
+949 
-963 QPDWENI
+963 I
-970 KITSVLANFDTL
+970 KITGALETFDL
-982 TFVDFLKELSK
+982 LEFKEFIRELGK

-1026 TDDKIDKL
+1026 VDSKIDEL
-1034 VYLLYNLTEEEIKT
+1034 VYKLYNLTEEEIQ
-1048 VENI
+1048 VVNRN

>member
-1 MGLFQQTVLKKYL
+1 MALFQQTVLKKYL
-14 SLLNNETVSA
+14 TLLNDDIVCA
-24 AYEQYKQYFHNTEIQ
+24 AYEQYKMYFLNTEIQ

-57 LFVKILG
+57 LFVKVLG

-69 SPNYNLITEQK
+69 SPNYNLITEKK
-80 NVSNAKKA
+80 NISNAKKA
-88 DGAILVNGDIVGVI
+88 DGAILVDGEVVGII

-129 VYVIISNFQK
+129 VYVIISNFEK
-139 LRFYINNTIEYQE
+139 LRFYINNTIEFQE
-152 FNLFNLNLDNFKLLY
+152 FDLFSLTFDDFKLLY
-167 LLLAYPQIEHN
+167 LLIAYHQIENN
-178 IPKSIK
+178 IPKKVK
-184 EESLSSEDTVTKS
+184 EESLSTEDTITQT

-203 AFKRALFADI
+203 TFKRTLFADI
-213 LENNEVTSI
+213 LENNVVTSI

-277 RIKKYFNWLNGGY
+277 RIKKYFNWLNEGH

-307 DEVLDNLTISDDVL
+307 DEVLDNLTISDDIL
-321 FKHTNQLSQYDY
+321 FKHTKQLCQYDY
-333 GSEVDVNILG
+333 ASEVDVNILG

-358 QLQEGVEPTV
+358 QLQEGAEPTI

-418 STKKSLLDKLETY
+418 STKKFLLDKLETY
-431 RDWLKGITICDPA
+431 REWLKGITICDPA

-517 KLSSLNNNIKC
+517 KLSSLNKNIKC

-543 FNWEQ
+543 FNWEK

-563 GNPPYVQLQSMGK
+563 GNPPYVNVEHIPTIDKEYYKQNYQSFFK
-576 MSDIYAQ
+576 RSDIFT
-583 CGYQVYNKSAD
+583 
-594 LYCLFV
+594 LFV
-600 ERGYSILKEGG
+600 EKGLCNISKKHGKIAFIIPSIVLNNLSYQPLRNLFLDNCWLQEVSYVGGAVFSDATVDTSILIFDKLGNEKIT
-611 LQSYIMPNK
+611 LK
-620 WMLVAY
+620 HAV
-626 GKELRQFLASTNL
+626 K
-639 QQIINFGDV
+639 
-648 QFFEGAATIVCIF
+648 FFEPTIQVVSSDYFKTFNNVISIGEEESGQITDKLFLSDYVSIEECFNVFQGI
-661 VTQKGG
+661 VTG
-667 IYTDVQALS
+667 
-676 LNNKTYHG
+676 N
-684 DFANEVMAGLELYP
+684 
-698 HDEFGDG
+698 
-705 EWSIQPRI
+705 
-713 HLNILKKM
+713 
-721 KNGTPLKDMPL
+721 
-732 SINYGIKTGYN
+732 N
-743 DAFFIDE
+743 DAFIFEDENDAIEKGIEKELLHTYCLGRDIGKWETRNLERKILYVDE
-750 QTRKQ
+750 QTNLSEYPSTHKWLYAFKEKQ
-755 LIDEDA
+755 DT
-761 KSVELIEPLL
+761 
-771 RGRDITAWYA
+771 R
-781 AKENQYLIS
+781 NQ
-790 TFPALSLD
+790 
-798 INNYPAIK
+798 
-806 NYLLSFGQ
+806 G
-814 ERLEQTGAKGARKK
+814 KK
-828 TTNKWF
+828 TDIIVWNRLHRPRVKSELDVQEKILIQRTR
-834 ETQDQISYNNE
+834 NE
-845 FSKPKI
+845 SLKTRI
-851 IYPNMTSVFP
+851 VATI
-861 FAYDEQ
+861 
-867 GYMGNDKTFIITA
+867 DKTGIYSA
-880 QDESINLKY
+880 ESIINVIPKPQSETSIYFL
-889 LTAIFNS
+889 LALLNS
-896 KLCKLWIWYNCP
+896 KLMNYLFSKKFLNLAIKAEYLKQVRFPNLSIEEQKP
-908 ELLGGTRE
+908 LIDLADNMLSLHSTLQTKRNRFLHRLQENMPDIKINGTL
-916 IRKVYFENFAIPDC
+916 ENF
-930 GYQQEF
+930 
-936 IKLADLAITLHKE
+936 DLYDFPKFVSE
-949 LHIKRSRFLKRLYN
+949 LK
-963 QPDWENI
+963 
-970 KITSVLANFDTL
+970 
-982 TFVDFLKELSK
+982 K
-993 QKIKLSLVQQ
+993 QKIKLTLVQQ

-1011 HYKTECNELVNEITA
+1011 HYKQECNALVNEITVS
-1026 TDDKIDKL
+1026 DSKIDEL
-1034 VYLLYNLTEEEIKT
+1034 VYQLYNLTEEEIKV

>member
-1 MGLFQQTVLKKYL
+1 MALFQQTVLKKYL
-14 SLLNNETVSA
+14 TLLNDDIVCT
-24 AYEQYKQYFHNTEIQ
+24 AYEQYKMYFLNTEIQ

-57 LFVKILG
+57 LFVKVLG

-88 DGAILVNGDIVGVI
+88 DGAILVNGEIIGVI

-152 FNLFNLNLDNFKLLY
+152 FDLFNLTLDDFKVLY
-167 LLLAYPQIEHN
+167 LLLAYPQIENN
-178 IPKSIK
+178 IPKNLK

-203 AFKRALFADI
+203 AFKRTLFTDI

-277 RIKKYFNWLNGGY
+277 RIKKYFNWLNEGY

-563 GNPPYVQLQSMGK
+563 GNPPYVTRGLTHEIKDYINNNFQT
-576 MSDIYAQ
+576 AE
-583 CGYQVYNKSAD
+583 YQVD
-594 LYCLFV
+594 LYVSFMEKAVLITKNG
-600 ERGYSILKEGG
+600 GYNSFIVPNSWLKNLRMSKCREFMLNALNLLSIVRTNNVFEDASVDTLIYIGMKSEN
-611 LQSYIMPNK
+611 IMPNIAISDFENGEVVLK
-620 WMLVAY
+620 HYSSKERFYKNNSLIFDIEVNDVMANILEKMRINVSKINELFDVCRGINPYDKYTGQAPEIISTRAYHADYKKDETFVPELKGRHINRYSDFWDGHSYISYGEWLAAPRELKYFTGERIVFREILGKTLISTILTEDFKIDRSLYIALPLNDSVDIYYVDGILNSQLMSTYFRFANNEFDNLFPKMRVAEFRELPIKNTN
-626 GKELRQFLASTNL
+626 KEEQLIMADRVKQM
-639 QQIINFGDV
+639 
-648 QFFEGAATIVCIF
+648 
-661 VTQKGG
+661 
-667 IYTDVQALS
+667 LS
-676 LNNKTYHG
+676 LNKDLQTKRNRFY
-684 DFANEVMAGLELYP
+684 
-698 HDEFGDG
+698 
-705 EWSIQPRI
+705 RR
-713 HLNILKKM
+713 
-721 KNGTPLKDMPL
+721 LKD
-732 SINYGIKTGYN
+732 N
-743 DAFFIDE
+743 F
-750 QTRKQ
+750 
-755 LIDEDA
+755 ED
-761 KSVELIEPLL
+761 
-771 RGRDITAWYA
+771 
-781 AKENQYLIS
+781 
-790 TFPALSLD
+790 
-798 INNYPAIK
+798 
-806 NYLLSFGQ
+806 
-814 ERLEQTGAKGARKK
+814 
-828 TTNKWF
+828 
-834 ETQDQISYNNE
+834 
-845 FSKPKI
+845 
-851 IYPNMTSVFP
+851 
-861 FAYDEQ
+861 
-867 GYMGNDKTFIITA
+867 
-880 QDESINLKY
+880 
-889 LTAIFNS
+889 
-896 KLCKLWIWYNCP
+896 
-908 ELLGGTRE
+908 
-916 IRKVYFENFAIPDC
+916 
-930 GYQQEF
+930 
-936 IKLADLAITLHKE
+936 
-949 LHIKRSRFLKRLYN
+949 
-963 QPDWENI
+963 I
-970 KITSVLANFDTL
+970 KITGALETFDL
-982 TFVDFLKELSK
+982 LEFKEFIRELGK

-1003 DEWEEYFN
+1003 DDWEEYFN

-1026 TDDKIDKL
+1026 VDSKIDEL
-1034 VYLLYNLTEEEIKT
+1034 VYQLYNLTEEEIKV

>member
-1 MGLFQQTVLKKYL
+1 MALFQQTVLKKYL

-184 EESLSSEDTVTKS
+184 EESLSSEDTITKS

-203 AFKRALFADI
+203 EFKRVLFADI
-213 LENNEVTSI
+213 LKNNIVASVG
-222 EDKILLFKKSQKLLD
+222 DKILLFKKSQKLLD

-248 GLLSPNTMIRIISDW
+248 GLLSPNTMIRIINDW

-277 RIKKYFNWLNGGY
+277 RIKKYFNWLNEGY

-307 DEVLDNLTISDDVL
+307 DETLDNLTISDDIL

-333 GSEVDVNILG
+333 ASEVDVNILG

-358 QLQEGVEPTV
+358 QLQEGTEPTI

-393 KLCSNKKEELGI
+393 KLCSNKKDELGI
-405 VEEEYFSDKKRQI
+405 VEEEYFSDKKRQTA
-418 STKKSLLDKLETY
+418 TKKSLVDKLESY
-431 RDWLKGITICDPA
+431 RDWLKGVTICDPA
-444 CGSGAFLSAALQFL
+444 CGSGAFLSAALLFL
-458 KSEHQLIN
+458 KKEHELIN

-479 AYFDN
+479 AYFEN

-528 GNSLISDPTIAGEKA
+528 GNSLVSDLTIASDKA
-543 FNWEQ
+543 FDWER
-548 EFPEVFEKGG
+548 EFPEVFAKGG

-563 GNPPYVQLQSMGK
+563 GNPPYVDSETMTKTIPQQREYIANNYTCAKGNWDLLIPFIEKGFNLLKSHGQLAFITSNKWLALDYGAQTREFVIPHLNFLIDCTTEKVFESANISSVVFGLQK
-576 MSDIYAQ
+576 TPCKDIKIGNVANAEIRELYTLTKQQIENLIRFNLSLAFSKGIGIITKLESFPKISQ
-583 CGYQVYNKSAD
+583 LGYSVFGSFTTAEAY
-594 LYCLFV
+594 LLVPFV
-600 ERGYSILKEGG
+600 EDSE
-611 LQSYIMPNK
+611 Q
-620 WMLVAY
+620 
-626 GKELRQFLASTNL
+626 AS
-639 QQIINFGDV
+639 V
-648 QFFEGAATIVCIF
+648 
-661 VTQKGG
+661 
-667 IYTDVQALS
+667 
-676 LNNKTYHG
+676 
-684 DFANEVMAGLELYP
+684 
-698 HDEFGDG
+698 
-705 EWSIQPRI
+705 
-713 HLNILKKM
+713 
-721 KNGTPLKDMPL
+721 
-732 SINYGIKTGYN
+732 
-743 DAFFIDE
+743 
-750 QTRKQ
+750 
-755 LIDEDA
+755 
-761 KSVELIEPLL
+761 
-771 RGRDITAWYA
+771 
-781 AKENQYLIS
+781 
-790 TFPALSLD
+790 
-798 INNYPAIK
+798 
-806 NYLLSFGQ
+806 
-814 ERLEQTGAKGARKK
+814 
-828 TTNKWF
+828 
-834 ETQDQISYNNE
+834 NE
-845 FSKPKI
+845 FKLINTGTIDKYLPLWGLSKIKYLGKQAQHPIVNRELFKQEFPNRYEKLSKPKI
-851 IYPNMTSVFP
+851 IVT
-861 FAYDEQ
+861 
-867 GYMGNDKTFIITA
+867 G
-880 QDESINLKY
+880 
-889 LTAIFNS
+889 
-896 KLCKLWIWYNCP
+896 
-908 ELLGGTRE
+908 
-916 IRKVYFENFAIPDC
+916 IRYFEAIIDKDNSYLPAKSTVTITGDLNSLYFLLTVLNSNVINYYIRENYYSSSMGGGINFTPDLIRSLPIPTTPENTEIFIELSDKI
-930 GYQQEF
+930 QECNQ
-936 IKLADLAITLHKE
+936 ILQL
-949 LHIKRSRFLKRLYN
+949 KRNRFLQRLKDN
-963 QPDWENI
+963 IPNI
-970 KITSVLANFDTL
+970 KINGTLENFDL
-982 TFVDFLKELSK
+982 LDFTRFIAELKK
-993 QKIKLSLVQQ
+993 QKIKLTLADQ
-1003 DEWEEYFN
+1003 DEWEEYF
-1011 HYKTECNELVNEITA
+1011 TQRRRECNDLSEKINKINTEINQ
-1026 TDDKIDKL
+1026 II
-1034 VYLLYNLTEEEIKT
+1034 YHLYNLTEEEIQ
-1048 VENI
+1048 VVNNC